1 MPTTDGVNESDLNDQ
16 ELAGLDKLE
25 SAPSIGRNTAASVW
39 SNLWPKI
46 GALVI
51 GLFLW
56 QVVVWS
62 EWKPEY
68 ILPGP
73 GKTFSTLWEMLR
85 EGTIW
90 EATLTTMRRAF
101 VGYFAAV
108 LIGLVI
114 GGLVA
119 RIRAVR
125 AAFGSFITGIQTMPS
140 IAWFPLAIVLFQL
153 SERAILFVVVSGAA
167 PAIANGLISGADN
180 IPPVLLRA
188 GKVLGARG
196 WNSFRHIVFPASL
209 PGLVSGLKQGW
220 AFAWRSL
227 MAGELLVIIKG
238 KPSIGSLLQEN
249 RAVNDYRG
257 LLAVMI
263 VILVIGIIV
272 DSVVFGRL
280 GKAIM
285 PWMLLIGGRTSRA
298 SEVT

>member
-1 MPTTDGVNESDLNDQ
+1 MPTTDGVNEPDLNDQ

-25 SAPSIGRNTAASVW
+25 SVPSVGRNTAVSVW

-56 QVVVWS
+56 QLVVWS

-101 VGYFAAV
+101 VGYVVAV
-108 LIGLVI
+108 LIGLII

-153 SERAILFVVVSGAA
+153 SERAILFGVVLGAA

-280 GKAIM
+280 EKAIRRR
-285 PWMLLIGGRTSRA
+285 WGL
-298 SEVT
+298 EQ

>member
-1 MPTTDGVNESDLNDQ
+1 MPTTEGQNQPDINDQ
-16 ELAGLDKLE
+16 ELAGLDALE
-25 SAPSIGRNTAASVW
+25 TVSGERRNFVASVW
-39 SNLWPKI
+39 SNTWPKL
-46 GALVI
+46 GALII

-73 GKTFSTLWEMLR
+73 RKTFGTLWEMLGD
-85 EGTIW
+85 GTIW
-90 EATLTTMRRAF
+90 RASGTTMRRAI
-101 VGYFAAV
+101 VGYLLAV
-108 LIGLVI
+108 VIGLVI
-114 GGLVA
+114 GAVVA
-119 RIRAVR
+119 RVRAVR

-153 SERAILFVVVSGAA
+153 SERAILFVVVLGAA
-167 PAIANGLISGADN
+167 PAIANGLISGSDN

-196 WNSFRHIVFPASL
+196 WNSFRHVIFPAAL

-238 KPSIGSLLQEN
+238 KPSIGSMLQEN
-249 RAVNDYRG
+249 RAVNDYQG

-263 VILVIGIIV
+263 VILVIGIVI
-272 DSVVFGRL
+272 DSAVFGRL
-280 GKAIM
+280 ELAVRRRWGLEA
-285 PWMLLIGGRTSRA
+285 
-298 SEVT
+298 

>member
-1 MPTTDGVNESDLNDQ
+1 MPTTDGVNEPDLNDQ

-25 SAPSIGRNTAASVW
+25 SVPSVGRNTTVSVW

-46 GALVI
+46 GALVV

-56 QVVVWS
+56 QLVVWS

-101 VGYFAAV
+101 VGYVVAV
-108 LIGLVI
+108 LIGLII

-153 SERAILFVVVSGAA
+153 SERAILFVVVLGAA

-272 DSVVFGRL
+272 DTVVFGRL
-280 GKAIM
+280 EKAIRRR
-285 PWMLLIGGRTSRA
+285 WGL
-298 SEVT
+298 EQ

>member
-1 MPTTDGVNESDLNDQ
+1 MPTTDGVNEPDLNDQ

-46 GALVI
+46 GALAI

-56 QVVVWS
+56 QLVVWS

-101 VGYFAAV
+101 VGYVVAV
-108 LIGLVI
+108 LIGLII

-153 SERAILFVVVSGAA
+153 SERAILFVVVLGAA

-280 GKAIM
+280 EKAIRRC
-285 PWMLLIGGRTSRA
+285 WGL
-298 SEVT
+298 EQ

>member
-153 SERAILFVVVSGAA
+153 SERAILFVVVLGAA

-280 GKAIM
+280 EKAIRRR
-285 PWMLLIGGRTSRA
+285 WGLA
-298 SEVT
+298 Q

>member
-1 MPTTDGVNESDLNDQ
+1 MPTTDGVNEPDLNDQ

-25 SAPSIGRNTAASVW
+25 SVPSAGRNTAVSVW

-56 QVVVWS
+56 QLVVWS

-101 VGYFAAV
+101 VGYFVAV
-108 LIGLVI
+108 LIGLII

-153 SERAILFVVVSGAA
+153 SERAILFVVVLGAA

-196 WNSFRHIVFPASL
+196 WNSFRHVVFPASL

-280 GKAIM
+280 EKAIRRR
-285 PWMLLIGGRTSRA
+285 WGL
-298 SEVT
+298 EQ

>member
-1 MPTTDGVNESDLNDQ
+1 VNESDLNDQ

-280 GKAIM
+280 GKAIRRR
-285 PWMLLIGGRTSRA
+285 WGL
-298 SEVT
+298 EQ

>member
-1 MPTTDGVNESDLNDQ
+1 MPTTDGVNEPDLNDQ

-25 SAPSIGRNTAASVW
+25 SVPSVGRNTAVSVW

-56 QVVVWS
+56 QLVVWS

-101 VGYFAAV
+101 VGYFVAV
-108 LIGLVI
+108 LIGLII

-153 SERAILFVVVSGAA
+153 SERAILFVVVLGAA

-188 GKVLGARG
+188 GKVHGARG

-280 GKAIM
+280 EKAIRRR
-285 PWMLLIGGRTSRA
+285 WGL
-298 SEVT
+298 EQ

>member
-1 MPTTDGVNESDLNDQ
+1 MPTTDGVNEPDLNDQ

-25 SAPSIGRNTAASVW
+25 SAPIIGRKTFASVW
-39 SNLWPKI
+39 ANLWPKL
-46 GALVI
+46 GALAI
-51 GLFLW
+51 GLFVW
-56 QVVVWS
+56 QLVVWS

-90 EATLTTMRRAF
+90 DATITTMRRAL
-101 VGYFAAV
+101 VGYAAAV

-114 GGLVA
+114 GGLIA

-125 AAFGSFITGIQTMPS
+125 AAFGSFITGIQTMPA
-140 IAWFPLAIVLFQL
+140 IAWFPLAIVLFQV
-153 SERAILFVVVSGAA
+153 SERAILFVVVIGAA

-188 GKVLGARG
+188 GKVLGAHG

-280 GKAIM
+280 EKAIRRR
-285 PWMLLIGGRTSRA
+285 WGLA
-298 SEVT
+298 Q

>member
-108 LIGLVI
+108 FIGLVI

-153 SERAILFVVVSGAA
+153 SERAILFVVVLGAA

-280 GKAIM
+280 EKAIRRR
-285 PWMLLIGGRTSRA
+285 WGL
-298 SEVT
+298 EQ

>member
-153 SERAILFVVVSGAA
+153 SERAILFVVVLGAP

-280 GKAIM
+280 GKAIRRR
-285 PWMLLIGGRTSRA
+285 WGL
-298 SEVT
+298 EQ

>member
-1 MPTTDGVNESDLNDQ
+1 MPTTDGVNEPDLNDQ

-25 SAPSIGRNTAASVW
+25 SVPSVGRNTAVSVW

-46 GALVI
+46 GALAI

-56 QVVVWS
+56 QLVVWS

-68 ILPGP
+68 IFPGP

-101 VGYFAAV
+101 VGYVVAV
-108 LIGLVI
+108 LIGLII

-153 SERAILFVVVSGAA
+153 SERAILFVVVLGAA

-263 VILVIGIIV
+263 VIFVIGIIV

-280 GKAIM
+280 EKAIRRR
-285 PWMLLIGGRTSRA
+285 WGL
-298 SEVT
+298 EQ

>member
-280 GKAIM
+280 EKAIRRR
-285 PWMLLIGGRTSRA
+285 WGL
-298 SEVT
+298 EQ

>member
-1 MPTTDGVNESDLNDQ
+1 
-16 ELAGLDKLE
+16 
-25 SAPSIGRNTAASVW
+25 
-39 SNLWPKI
+39 
-46 GALVI
+46 
-51 GLFLW
+51 
-56 QVVVWS
+56 
-62 EWKPEY
+62 
-68 ILPGP
+68 
-73 GKTFSTLWEMLR
+73 MLR

-280 GKAIM
+280 EKAIRRR
-285 PWMLLIGGRTSRA
+285 WGL
-298 SEVT
+298 EQ

>member
-1 MPTTDGVNESDLNDQ
+1 MPTTDGVTESDLNDQ

-153 SERAILFVVVSGAA
+153 SERAILFVVVLGAA

-280 GKAIM
+280 EKAIRRR
-285 PWMLLIGGRTSRA
+285 WGL
-298 SEVT
+298 EQ

>member
-1 MPTTDGVNESDLNDQ
+1 MPTTDGVNEPDLNDQ

-25 SAPSIGRNTAASVW
+25 SVPSVGRNTAVSVW

-56 QVVVWS
+56 QLVVWS

-101 VGYFAAV
+101 VGYVVAV
-108 LIGLVI
+108 LIGLII

-153 SERAILFVVVSGAA
+153 SERAILFVVVLGAA

-280 GKAIM
+280 EKAIRRR
-285 PWMLLIGGRTSRA
+285 WGL
-298 SEVT
+298 EQ

>member
-1 MPTTDGVNESDLNDQ
+1 MPTTDGVNGPDLNDQ

-46 GALVI
+46 GALAI
-51 GLFLW
+51 GLLLW
-56 QVVVWS
+56 QIVVWS

-90 EATLTTMRRAF
+90 DATLTTMRRAF
-101 VGYFAAV
+101 VGYFVAV
-108 LIGLVI
+108 LFGLVI

-153 SERAILFVVVSGAA
+153 SERAILFVVVLGAA

-263 VILVIGIIV
+263 VILIIGIIV

-280 GKAIM
+280 EKAIRRR
-285 PWMLLIGGRTSRA
+285 WGLA
-298 SEVT
+298 Q

>member
-1 MPTTDGVNESDLNDQ
+1 MPMTDGVNEPDLNDQ

-25 SAPSIGRNTAASVW
+25 SVPSVGRNTAVSVW

-56 QVVVWS
+56 QLVVWS

-73 GKTFSTLWEMLR
+73 GKTFSTLWDMLR

-101 VGYFAAV
+101 VGYVVAV
-108 LIGLVI
+108 LIGLII

-153 SERAILFVVVSGAA
+153 SERAILFVVVLGAA

-280 GKAIM
+280 EKAIRRR
-285 PWMLLIGGRTSRA
+285 WGL
-298 SEVT
+298 EQ

>member
-1 MPTTDGVNESDLNDQ
+1 MPTTDGVNEPDLNDQ

-46 GALVI
+46 GALAI

-56 QVVVWS
+56 QLVVWS

-101 VGYFAAV
+101 VGYVVAV
-108 LIGLVI
+108 LIGLII

-153 SERAILFVVVSGAA
+153 SERAILFVVVLGAA

-280 GKAIM
+280 EKAIRRR
-285 PWMLLIGGRTSRA
+285 WGL
-298 SEVT
+298 EQ

>member
-1 MPTTDGVNESDLNDQ
+1 MPTTDGVNEPDLNDQ

-25 SAPSIGRNTAASVW
+25 SAPSIGRSTAASVW
-39 SNLWPKI
+39 SNLWPKL
-46 GALVI
+46 GALAI
-51 GLFLW
+51 GLLLW

-90 EATLTTMRRAF
+90 DATLTTMRRAF
-101 VGYFAAV
+101 IGYVAAL

-114 GGLVA
+114 GGLVT

-153 SERAILFVVVSGAA
+153 SERAILFVVVLGAA

-263 VILVIGIIV
+263 VILIIGIIV

-280 GKAIM
+280 EKAIRRR
-285 PWMLLIGGRTSRA
+285 WGLA
-298 SEVT
+298 Q

>member
-108 LIGLVI
+108 FIGLVI

-153 SERAILFVVVSGAA
+153 SERAILFVVVLGAA

-238 KPSIGSLLQEN
+238 KPSIGSLVQEN

-280 GKAIM
+280 EKAIRRR
-285 PWMLLIGGRTSRA
+285 WGL
-298 SEVT
+298 EQ

>member
-1 MPTTDGVNESDLNDQ
+1 MPTTEGQNQPDINDQ
-16 ELAGLDKLE
+16 ELAGLDALE
-25 SAPSIGRNTAASVW
+25 TVSGERRTFVASVW
-39 SNLWPKI
+39 SNTWPKL
-46 GALVI
+46 GALII

-73 GKTFSTLWEMLR
+73 RKTFGTLWEMLGD
-85 EGTIW
+85 GTIW
-90 EATLTTMRRAF
+90 RASGTTMRRAI
-101 VGYFAAV
+101 VGYLLAV
-108 LIGLVI
+108 VIGLVI
-114 GGLVA
+114 GAVVA
-119 RIRAVR
+119 RVRAVR

-153 SERAILFVVVSGAA
+153 SERAILFVVVLGAA
-167 PAIANGLISGADN
+167 PAIANGLISGSDN

-196 WNSFRHIVFPASL
+196 WNSFRHVIFPAAL

-238 KPSIGSLLQEN
+238 KPSIGSMLQEN
-249 RAVNDYRG
+249 RAVNDYQG

-263 VILVIGIIV
+263 VILVIGIVI
-272 DSVVFGRL
+272 DSAVFGRL
-280 GKAIM
+280 ELAVRRRWGLEA
-285 PWMLLIGGRTSRA
+285 
-298 SEVT
+298 

>member
-1 MPTTDGVNESDLNDQ
+1 MPMTNDPSQEDINDQ
-16 ELAGLDKLE
+16 ELAGLDALD
-25 SAPSIGRNTAASVW
+25 SAQGERNTFLATLW
-39 SNLWPKI
+39 SNTWPKI
-46 GALVI
+46 GALAFALVT
-51 GLFLW
+51 W
-56 QVVVWS
+56 QIVVWT

-73 GKTFSTLWEMLR
+73 RKTFSTLWDMLGD
-85 EGTIW
+85 GTIW
-90 EATLTTMRRAF
+90 RATGTTMRRAL
-101 VGYFAAV
+101 VGYLLAV
-108 LIGLVI
+108 LIGLLI
-114 GGLVA
+114 GALVS
-119 RIRAVR
+119 RVRAVR

-153 SERAILFVVVSGAA
+153 SERAILFVVVLGAA

-196 WNSFRHIVFPASL
+196 WKSFRHIVFPASL

-238 KPSIGSLLQEN
+238 KPSIGSMLQEN

-272 DSVVFGRL
+272 DSAVFGRL
-280 GKAIM
+280 E
-285 PWMLLIGGRTSRA
+285 R
-298 SEVT
+298 EVRRRWGLAH

>member
-1 MPTTDGVNESDLNDQ
+1 MPTTDGVNEPDLNDQ

-46 GALVI
+46 GALAI
-51 GLFLW
+51 GLLLW
-56 QVVVWS
+56 QIVVWS

-280 GKAIM
+280 EKAIRRR
-285 PWMLLIGGRTSRA
+285 WGL
-298 SEVT
+298 EQ

>member
-68 ILPGP
+68 IRPGP

-153 SERAILFVVVSGAA
+153 SERAILFVVVLGAA

-280 GKAIM
+280 EKAIRRR
-285 PWMLLIGGRTSRA
+285 WGL
-298 SEVT
+298 EQ

>member
-1 MPTTDGVNESDLNDQ
+1 MPTTDDQNQPDINDQ
-16 ELAGLDKLE
+16 ELAGLDALE
-25 SAPSIGRNTAASVW
+25 TVSGERRTFAANVW
-39 SNLWPKI
+39 SNTWPKL
-46 GALVI
+46 GALII

-73 GKTFSTLWEMLR
+73 RKTFGTLWEMLGD
-85 EGTIW
+85 GTIW
-90 EATLTTMRRAF
+90 RASGTTMRRAIA
-101 VGYFAAV
+101 GYLLAV
-108 LIGLVI
+108 VIGLVI
-114 GGLVA
+114 GALVA
-119 RIRAVR
+119 RVRAVR

-153 SERAILFVVVSGAA
+153 SERAILFVVVLGAA
-167 PAIANGLISGADN
+167 PAIANGLISGSDN

-196 WNSFRHIVFPASL
+196 WNSFRHVIFPAAL

-238 KPSIGSLLQEN
+238 KPSIGSMLQEN
-249 RAVNDYRG
+249 RAVNDYQG

-263 VILVIGIIV
+263 VILVIGIVI
-272 DSVVFGRL
+272 DSAVFGRL
-280 GKAIM
+280 EQAVRRRWGLEA
-285 PWMLLIGGRTSRA
+285 
-298 SEVT
+298 

>member
-73 GKTFSTLWEMLR
+73 GKAFSTLWEMLR

-101 VGYFAAV
+101 VGYLVAV
-108 LIGLVI
+108 LIGLII

-153 SERAILFVVVSGAA
+153 SERAILFVVVLGAA

-280 GKAIM
+280 EKAIRRR
-285 PWMLLIGGRTSRA
+285 WGL
-298 SEVT
+298 EQ

>member
-90 EATLTTMRRAF
+90 DATLTTMRRAF
-101 VGYFAAV
+101 VGYFVAV
-108 LIGLVI
+108 LFGLVI

-153 SERAILFVVVSGAA
+153 SERAILFVVVLGAA

-263 VILVIGIIV
+263 VILIIGIIV

-280 GKAIM
+280 EKAIRRR
-285 PWMLLIGGRTSRA
+285 WGLA
-298 SEVT
+298 Q

>member
-1 MPTTDGVNESDLNDQ
+1 MPTIDGVNESDLNDQ

-153 SERAILFVVVSGAA
+153 SERAILFVVVLGAA

-280 GKAIM
+280 EKAIRRR
-285 PWMLLIGGRTSRA
+285 WGL
-298 SEVT
+298 EQ

>member
-153 SERAILFVVVSGAA
+153 SERAILFVVVLGAA

-280 GKAIM
+280 EKAIRRR
-285 PWMLLIGGRTSRA
+285 WGL
-298 SEVT
+298 EQ

>member
-153 SERAILFVVVSGAA
+153 SERAILFVVVLGAA

-238 KPSIGSLLQEN
+238 KPSIGSLLLEN
-249 RAVNDYRG
+249 RAVNDYRD

-280 GKAIM
+280 EKAIRRR
-285 PWMLLIGGRTSRA
+285 WGL
-298 SEVT
+298 EQ

>member
-153 SERAILFVVVSGAA
+153 SERAILFVVVLGAA

-196 WNSFRHIVFPASL
+196 WNSFRYIVFPASL

-263 VILVIGIIV
+263 VILIIGIIV

-280 GKAIM
+280 EKAIRRR
-285 PWMLLIGGRTSRA
+285 WGLA
-298 SEVT
+298 Q

>member
-90 EATLTTMRRAF
+90 EAMLTTMRRAF

-153 SERAILFVVVSGAA
+153 SERAILFVVVLGAA

-280 GKAIM
+280 EKAIRRR
-285 PWMLLIGGRTSRA
+285 WGL
-298 SEVT
+298 EQ

>member
-280 GKAIM
+280 GKAIRRR
-285 PWMLLIGGRTSRA
+285 WGL
-298 SEVT
+298 EQ